1 MHRATWP
8 QVKAVLGTWGASL
21 FLLVICIG
29 VGPGWV
35 RDTFS
40 EPSPWH
46 GIRLA
51 IWAIALVSV
60 IGECIRRIRRREL
73 VPVMAQDIPD
83 SDVADAIASGRDQA
97 AAIKT
102 LRRQHPRLG
111 LIDAARLIEHK
122 QQRPNNPSI

>member
-1 MHRATWP
+1 MHRVTWP
-8 QVKAVLGTWGASL
+8 QVKAILGTWGASL
-21 FLLVICIG
+21 FLLVICIC

-35 RDTFS
+35 RDAFS

-46 GIRLA
+46 GVRLA
-51 IWAIALVSV
+51 IWAVALVSV

-83 SDVADAIASGRDQA
+83 SDVADAIASGPDQV

-102 LRRQHPRLG
+102 LRRRHPGLG
-111 LIDAARLIEHK
+111 LIDAACLIEHTL
-122 QQRPNNPSI
+122 QRPDKPGI